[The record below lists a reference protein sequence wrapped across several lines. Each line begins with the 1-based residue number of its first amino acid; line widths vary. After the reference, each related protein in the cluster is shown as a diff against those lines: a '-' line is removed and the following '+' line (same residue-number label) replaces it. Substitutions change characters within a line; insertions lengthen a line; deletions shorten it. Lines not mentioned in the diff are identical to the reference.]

1 MVFTQPLA
9 ISSAF
14 TASGLLTEMVPS
26 ASMIWP
32 PPFDL
37 IHSSASQVRPS

>member
-1 MVFTQPLA
+1 MVLTQPAA

-14 TASGLLTEMVPS
+14 TASGLLTVMVPS

-32 PPFDL
+32 PPFDFS
-37 IHSSASQVRPS
+37 HSSALQVRPS

>member
-1 MVFTQPLA
+1 MVPTQPLA

-14 TASGLLTEMVPS
+14 TALSLMIEIVPS

-37 IHSSASQVRPS
+37 IHSSALQVRPS